1 MANKFSY
8 EIGFKRYMGF
18 MVIECYY
25 DNEGNPIGWL
35 SANLQSEQEVD
46 DIVSSIH
53 QMLKEINPK
62 NIFDLDNF
70 PDYYIE
76 DLHGKNN
83 S

>member
-1 MANKFSY
+1 MSNKFSY
-8 EIGFKRYMGF
+8 EIGFKRHIGF

-25 DNEGNPIGWL
+25 DDNGQPIGWL
-35 SANLQSEQEVD
+35 QASLDRWNDVDNLIGSVE
-46 DIVSSIH
+46 H
-53 QMLKEINPK
+53 MLKEINPK